1 MEQANMEN
9 QGVRLGD
16 GPSETETRAISGV
29 PPEGVGVRNRCGL
42 GRRCVGLEHSRA
54 IDSRITR
61 KQYYYALLYFTSFPG
76 WRTKFFPDAQGS
88 EPKGQSEN
96 KTLQFAKG
104 DSYATK

>member
-1 MEQANMEN
+1 MARKELAYLVMEQANMEN

-42 GRRCVGLEHSRA
+42 GRRCLGLEHSRA

-61 KQYYYALLYFTSFPG
+61 KQDYYASLYSASFLG
-76 WRTKFFPDAQGS
+76 WRTKFFSMRMGPSPG
-88 EPKGQSEN
+88 
-96 KTLQFAKG
+96 TV
-104 DSYATK
+104 

>member
-42 GRRCVGLEHSRA
+42 GRRCLGLEHSRA

-61 KQYYYALLYFTSFPG
+61 KQDYYASLYSASFLG
-76 WRTKFFPDAQGS
+76 WRAPAGS
-88 EPKGQSEN
+88 GCLIDVAWDEDVWAVSTPVPL
-96 KTLQFAKG
+96 TVA
-104 DSYATK
+104 